1 MARFL
6 TRTALSAAL
15 SAALSTTALTA
26 ALLAPGVASAQ
37 MPAQSAQAPARPEL
51 PQLSLEAAASSD
63 VAQDKVEVTLAK
75 EIEGA
80 DQAQL
85 SDQLNK
91 VLASTLATAKRNTK
105 VESRSG
111 NYRVWANTDRNGK
124 ITGWRGRAE
133 LVLESKDFVA
143 ASTLA
148 GELSQAMAVSNINF
162 SLSREAR
169 EAEEQRLLQEAAKAF
184 GVRATSAAQA
194 FGFGSYAVKTLD
206 LSGSGTVYSPR
217 PMMMRAA
224 SADAKMAEALPL
236 EAGKATV
243 TVSVRGT
250 VELLGT
256 QQR

>member
-133 LVLESKDFVA
+133 LILESKDFVA

-162 SLSREAR
+162 SL
-169 EAEEQRLLQEAAKAF
+169 
-184 GVRATSAAQA
+184 
-194 FGFGSYAVKTLD
+194 
-206 LSGSGTVYSPR
+206 
-217 PMMMRAA
+217 
-224 SADAKMAEALPL
+224 
-236 EAGKATV
+236 
-243 TVSVRGT
+243 
-250 VELLGT
+250 
-256 QQR
+256 

>member
-6 TRTALSAAL
+6 TRTVLSTALSAAV
-15 SAALSTTALTA
+15 SSTALTV
-26 ALLAPGVASAQ
+26 ALLAPGVAAAQ
-37 MPAQSAQAPARPEL
+37 TPSQSAQAAARPEL

-63 VAQDKVEVTLAK
+63 VAQDKVEITLAK

-111 NYRVWANTDRNGK
+111 SYRVWANTDRNGK

-148 GELSQAMAVSNINF
+148 GELSQAMAVANINF

-184 GVRATSAAQA
+184 GVRASSAAKA